1 MKPED
6 KDRAMDGI
14 NQAKTIAG
22 ELGIAITEL
31 TDNPKVAIYSLAI
44 SYATFCAI
52 HDVSEH
58 QAIDLFMSIYR
69 QVNQGAGNEAH

>member
-22 ELGIAITEL
+22 ELGITVTSH
-31 TDNPKVAIYSLAI
+31 TDNAKVAIYALAI
-44 SYATFCAI
+44 SYASFCAI
-52 HDVSEH
+52 HDVGEH